1 MRKLSRIILFLLL
14 LGLFLP
20 YLPAQAAGSAIF
32 RLTSAKTDYYVGE
45 NIYID
50 VMVEPNG
57 ENINT
62 VRLISDFTGV
72 DVLNVSD
79 FNLGTAW
86 PTQSPGRELNNTTDH
101 INVGGFILV
110 ESINVNSK
118 FGTLIFKA
126 NQIGT
131 SIISVSTG
139 SHLIS
144 PDQIERINLPGC
156 QPLTINVIGDL
167 PPPPP
172 PPPPLPQNH
181 APNFTPIVNKQ
192 INLGE
197 TVSFPVSATD
207 LDNDLINLSWT
218 IPSSANFNNVINDN
232 AAVSGNFSWTP
243 DLPGV
248 YTATFT
254 ATDNNVDAKTS
265 VLTVGIGVNVPAPAQ
280 NHAPVFE
287 PILEKTVNA
296 GETLIFNVSATDADG
311 DQVILRLNP
320 METAEL
326 IEISQG
332 STSTS
337 RFSWTPK
344 TYGIYYAVFTAKDD
358 NINSL
363 ENTQSVRITV
373 FGGQCPPCS
382 GGGGGGSCPLCQC
395 QEQKFDKPLDK
406 QLPVIS
412 SLTHPSQINWSIN
425 NKPQFIWEV
434 LGENQ
439 GYIFN
444 LDQNPSADP
453 GVGYFFSQDKMF
465 SFSSIE
471 DGFWYFHLKVKY
483 ADGYGPT
490 AHYQIKIDTT
500 APQYFLPSIENNN
513 LYFSA
518 LDRDSG
524 LAYFEKKSAD
534 EQWEKL
540 SSPYILKPQDI
551 EQKIISMR
559 AVDNAGNAVEVS
571 LNIETKEIIKT
582 EEKKYIINQPEFTV
596 EAPIIDHV
604 KIPIIRGRA
613 AAGAKIILFI
623 SSNPEKIIYT
633 LADYQGNWLAYVDH
647 DIPKGKYSVYGIAN
661 LNFTDSA
668 PSEKV
673 YFSITKEQPKFVFN
687 FSAKQL
693 WAILMAL
700 ILIASAV
707 ALYLLLKVKK
717 LYLNNR
723 IFRKAYK
730 IGNHDGK
737 IIEKINEI
745 KYRKNQLK
753 KIIAKSKNRR

>member
-1 MRKLSRIILFLLL
+1 MNKLSKIILFLLL

-20 YLPAQAAGSAIF
+20 YLPAQAAGNAIF

-57 ENINT
+57 ESINT
-62 VRLISDFTGV
+62 VRLISDFTGA

-131 SIISVSTG
+131 STISVATG

-144 PDQIERINLPGC
+144 PDQIERLNIFASQNI
-156 QPLTINVIGDL
+156 TINVIGNPPL

-172 PPPPLPQNH
+172 PANH
-181 APNFTPIVNKQ
+181 APVFSAIANKQ

-197 TVSFPVSATD
+197 TITFPVSATD
-207 LDNDLINLSWT
+207 SDNDLINLSWT
-218 IPSSANFNNVINDN
+218 IPSSANFNNVINDS

-243 DLPGV
+243 ASQGI
-248 YTATFT
+248 YTVTFT

-296 GETLIFNVSATDADG
+296 GEILTFTVSATDPDG
-311 DQVILRLNP
+311 DNVTLSLEP
-320 METAEL
+320 LETASL
-326 IEISQG
+326 TPI
-332 STSTS
+332 TSGITSSS

-344 TYGIYYAVFTAKDD
+344 NFGIYYLVFKAKDD
-358 NINSL
+358 NAASQ
-363 ENTQSVRITV
+363 ESTQTVRITV

-382 GGGGGGSCPLCQC
+382 SGGGGGGATCPIPQC
-395 QEQKFDKPLDK
+395 EKQDFKKPINK
-406 QLPVIS
+406 TLPVITS
-412 SLTHPSQINWSIN
+412 PTHPSQEIWYSKNT
-425 NKPQFIWEV
+425 PQFVWEV
-434 LGENQ
+434 AEENLG
-439 GYIFN
+439 YVFN
-444 LDQNPSADP
+444 IDQNPLSDP
-453 GVGYFFSQDKMF
+453 AIGYFFSQDKVF
-465 SFSSIE
+465 SFSQVA

-483 ADGYGPT
+483 SDGYGPT
-490 AHYQIKIDTT
+490 AHYQVKIDTT
-500 APQYFLPSIENNN
+500 APEFFLPSIEGTK

-518 LDRDSG
+518 IDKHSG
-524 LAYFEKKSAD
+524 LAYFEMKTDDGKW
-534 EQWEKL
+534 QKIQ
-540 SSPYILKPQDI
+540 SPYTFTSEDQNAKVMTL
-551 EQKIISMR
+551 R
-559 AVDNAGNAVEVS
+559 AVDNSGNA
-571 LNIETKEIIKT
+571 IEARIDLPKMELIKE
-582 EEKKYIINQPEFTV
+582 EPKKYILNQPKFIIE
-596 EAPIIDHV
+596 PLIID
-604 KIPIIRGRA
+604 KIDFPVIRGRA
-613 AAGAKIILFI
+613 MPSAKVFLFI
-623 SSNPEKIIYT
+623 STEPQTIIYT
-633 LADYQGNWLAYVDH
+633 LADYQGNWVAYADKELA
-647 DIPKGKYSVYGIAN
+647 PAKYSIYGIAN
-661 LNFTDSA
+661 LNFTDSP

-673 YFSITKEQPKFVFN
+673 YFSITKEQQKFIFHW
-687 FSAKQL
+687 SST
-693 WAILMAL
+693 WPWWILML
-700 ILIASAV
+700 LVIISGAV
-707 ALYLLLKVKK
+707 AIYLLLKVKK
-717 LYLNNR
+717 YYLTKR

-730 IGNHDGK
+730 IGKHDGK

-745 KYRKNQLK
+745 KQQKNQLK
-753 KIIAKSKNRR
+753 KIAAKSKNRR